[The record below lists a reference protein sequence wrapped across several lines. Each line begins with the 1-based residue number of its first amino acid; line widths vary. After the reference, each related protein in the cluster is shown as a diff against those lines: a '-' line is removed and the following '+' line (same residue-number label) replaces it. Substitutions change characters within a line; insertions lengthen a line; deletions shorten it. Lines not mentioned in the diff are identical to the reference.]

1 MRPAVG
7 TTLDG
12 AESVSEIEDG
22 GIAFAKT
29 DVDRL
34 GHLAWESGMGWGAI
48 LPADLVDK
56 RRPCGEVLLNITARR
71 RGKGNVSRVD
81 VWRL

>member
-1 MRPAVG
+1 MYPAVG
-7 TTLDG
+7 TALDG
-12 AESVSEIEDG
+12 TEGVSEIKDG
-22 GIAFAKT
+22 GIALAKAN
-29 DVDRL
+29 VDRL

-81 VWRL
+81 VWQL